1 MAKRKRPTRSLKL
14 TNTLSLALPK
24 PRNPVLQAAAAGRV
38 KLGAA
43 IHQKSKGALRRAA
56 KMELLKS
63 NPKPG
68 EH

>member
-1 MAKRKRPTRSLKL
+1 MAKRKRPTRSPKL
-14 TNTLSLALPK
+14 TNTLSLPLTK
-24 PRNPVLQAAAAGRV
+24 PRNPVLLAAAAGQV
-38 KLGAA
+38 KLGTAK
-43 IHQKSKGALRRAA
+43 HQKSKGALRRAA